1 MASPFRASAVAG
13 SRAQP
18 STSVQAA
25 AWTTTSTRV
34 ALEPLPDRVRSIE
47 VELGAA
53 PGERPARTG
62 VGRLAERV
70 DEGSPEPSR
79 GTRDG
84 DAHPQSEP
92 AAATLS
98 RSRCPYWRS

>member
-1 MASPFRASAVAG
+1 MNDDLDAVA
-13 SRAQP
+13 
-18 STSVQAA
+18 V
-25 AWTTTSTRV
+25 
-34 ALEPLPDRVRSIE
+34 EPLPDRPRSIE
-47 VELGAA
+47 VEIGAA

-62 VGRLAERV
+62 VGRLAERGH
-70 DEGSPEPSR
+70 ERSPEPAR
-79 GTRDG
+79 GTGDG

>member
-1 MASPFRASAVAG
+1 MDDDLDAVA
-13 SRAQP
+13 
-18 STSVQAA
+18 V
-25 AWTTTSTRV
+25 
-34 ALEPLPDRVRSIE
+34 EPLPDCVGSIQ
-47 VELGAA
+47 VELGAT

-62 VGRLAERV
+62 VRRLAERR
-70 DEGSPEPSR
+70 DEGSPESAR

>member
-1 MASPFRASAVAG
+1 MDDDLDAVA
-13 SRAQP
+13 
-18 STSVQAA
+18 V
-25 AWTTTSTRV
+25 
-34 ALEPLPDRVRSIE
+34 EPLPDGVGSIQ

-62 VGRLAERV
+62 IRRLAERR
-70 DEGSPEPSR
+70 DEGSPEPAR